1 MTAVLRRRSTAR
13 KYGAHTQQQCDK
25 ILTRSGLCSGYE
37 VAAGTFV
44 CANILEYIYI
54 YISPSTLSL
63 STLSVGQLMVG
74 VMSFHKIYDL
84 IG

>member
-1 MTAVLRRRSTAR
+1 MRLAVAKEAIQDDQRRPEGDRRRLIVQL
-13 KYGAHTQQQCDK
+13 YFY
-25 ILTRSGLCSGYE
+25 SGYE

-54 YISPSTLSL
+54 SSSTLSL

-74 VMSFHKIYDL
+74 VMSFHKTYDL